1 MSLTDYVYMYPGFL
15 VTIYFVIK
23 NYQTFNKDAKKILT
37 IKNIFII
44 LFFSFFGL
52 INSIYNVS
60 VYRCIFSLLIQIFL
74 NLLIFKEKLSTCFF
88 KTITLFTVLLINEM
102 IFSVLI
108 FKFSNFGIQDYLSHK
123 LLLLLFSTFLIIIS
137 YLEIKI
143 VYKRFIATRKNNE
156 IKKIFKIITLLF
168 FVFIMLLTY
177 KNMIVYNISNYYI
190 NIFLFIILSLIIS
203 IVLYQW
209 KKIADS
215 RRKSDIFLDFLK
227 TYEIKAELDSEFR
240 HELLNNL
247 LIIKSMKKN
256 ADIQIVIDE
265 IIKKYDTNKMN
276 NFKNISKLPKG
287 IKGVIYYK
295 VFEMENQKAK
305 VELNISTKVEK
316 LFNYKE
322 AKEYKDIIEILTILL
337 DNATDAISKEKTKS
351 IVINIYKKDN
361 DLIIEVSNTYRM
373 NVNINKIDKLGYST
387 KGKNRGIGLYVA
399 KNIING
405 NKNFDLKQ
413 YVEDQRFYSIF
424 TIKCKLFD

>member
-1 MSLTDYVYMYPGFL
+1 
-15 VTIYFVIK
+15 
-23 NYQTFNKDAKKILT
+23 
-37 IKNIFII
+37 
-44 LFFSFFGL
+44 
-52 INSIYNVS
+52 
-60 VYRCIFSLLIQIFL
+60 
-74 NLLIFKEKLSTCFF
+74 
-88 KTITLFTVLLINEM
+88 
-102 IFSVLI
+102 
-108 FKFSNFGIQDYLSHK
+108 
-123 LLLLLFSTFLIIIS
+123 
-137 YLEIKI
+137 
-143 VYKRFIATRKNNE
+143 
-156 IKKIFKIITLLF
+156 
-168 FVFIMLLTY
+168 
-177 KNMIVYNISNYYI
+177 MIVYNISNYYI